1 TSGWLRTTSLVV
13 AGLSVLVARVSSQP
27 ADELWERRLRCLV
40 AYIQL
45 STLLQ
50 TNSLVLLLYTMLSYF
65 VQEVLAQAPVNDI
78 ISWPP
83 GLLLL
88 ASVLYAALGTTS
100 GRLFEI
106 EPAIGTFMFSGLPL
120 ISLPKMRR
128 VNWVAKACHFVPG
141 IRTAHGKY
149 NFWVR
154 ADDITPTGIKSALE
168 KVTNVLHCVV
178 WEERGSDEL
187 PMLDENLWRRTEVGM
202 IRRKDQPNSSPSS
215 PSAVKPASST
225 ITPRDFLLWA
235 AIEYHAFHE
244 WEVEIHSRASLIYS
258 TKGKP
263 PSTVVDVENEEDAIP
278 VVAAQ
283 MIRRPFS
290 QTTLRALARPKV
302 DGEPH
307 LLDLDQINLDAPVC
321 FIDFHS
327 YAPESAKVSA
337 SLRELAHSYFVVTQH
352 IKQHASTWS
361 IGSPPDVL
369 MRISVGQ
376 SLWIAILGGGLLK
389 QGRVTFQNLP
399 GRWSFAGSPRGY
411 RATPDEAY
419 LNRLDAILGV
429 LQPYANTPRF
439 FDLVFSGGVSRRTC
453 IPFLIAGIVGQ
464 IIICYFISVGT
475 TAGVW
480 TSVALANT
488 LYSGRLAD
496 WHSVW
501 FGKSADS
508 SEPGFK
514 MYVPG
519 TENLM
524 CIATLN
530 RTASRE
536 GDLRQGFLLNMLGL
550 AAAIFGA
557 IFAVPTRNALGF
569 GPVDPSATWVSYTSI
584 GLCIGT
590 SILVA
595 STVILQ
601 QVHEKTWSDD
611 SEMPMRWMVLATVPT
626 SLIVAGLA
634 LFFQIKQLQSFWPI
648 LDALTWI
655 SGLPLGMLENGR
667 MISVDENTLHLVL
680 LNRWMM
686 GAVASSIGSNAKV

>member
-1 TSGWLRTTSLVV
+1 M
-13 AGLSVLVARVSSQP
+13 A
-27 ADELWERRLRCLV
+27 
-40 AYIQL
+40 
-45 STLLQ
+45 
-50 TNSLVLLLYTMLSYF
+50 SYF
-65 VQEVLAQAPVNDI
+65 VQEVFAQAPVNDI

-106 EPAIGTFMFSGLPL
+106 EPVIGTFMFSGLPL
-120 ISLPKMRR
+120 VSLSRMRR
-128 VNWVAKACHFVPG
+128 VNWVAKACHFVSG

-154 ADDITPTGIKSALE
+154 ADDITPTGIKDALE

-178 WEERGSDEL
+178 WEERSSDEL
-187 PMLDENLWRRTEVGM
+187 PMLDESLWARGDVGM
-202 IRRKDQPNSSPSS
+202 IRPKTWPPTSNPST
-215 PSAVKPASST
+215 AVKPADSA

-244 WEVEIHSRASLIYS
+244 WEVEIYSRESLLYT

-263 PSTVVDVENEEDAIP
+263 PSTVVDVESEEDAIP

-283 MIRRPFS
+283 MVRRPHS
-290 QTTLRALARPKV
+290 QTTLRAKLARPEV
-302 DGEPH
+302 DGEPRV
-307 LLDLDQINLDAPVC
+307 LNLDRIDLDAPTC
-321 FIDFHS
+321 YIDFHS

-337 SLRELAHSYFVVTQH
+337 SLNELAHSYFVVTQH

-361 IGSPPDVL
+361 IGSSPDVL
-369 MRISVGQ
+369 MRVSVGQ

-399 GRWSFAGSPRGY
+399 GRWSFSGTPQGHRG
-411 RATPDEAY
+411 TPDEAY
-419 LNRLDAILGV
+419 LSRVDAILEA

-453 IPFLIAGIVGQ
+453 VPFLIAGIVGQ

-488 LYSGRLAD
+488 LYSGRLVD

-501 FGKSADS
+501 FGKTADN

-530 RTASRE
+530 RTGPRE
-536 GDLRQGFLLNMLGL
+536 GDLRQGFILNMVGL
-550 AAAIFGA
+550 AAAICGA

-595 STVILQ
+595 STVISQ
-601 QVHEKTWSDD
+601 QVHEKTWSDG
-611 SEMPMRWMVLATVPT
+611 SETPTRWMVLATVPT
-626 SLIVAGLA
+626 SLVVAGLA

-667 MISVDENTLHLVL
+667 MISVDENVLHLVL

-686 GAVASSIGSNAKV
+686 GAVASAIGSNARI